1 MLNHNDGICIKF
13 IIALQHKSFVM
24 MMNMQVNYKKNNL
37 HEKQAFKTHLLAS
50 YEDFIQYKVN
60 TSKVSHPL
68 LCYAN
73 AFDE

>member
-1 MLNHNDGICIKF
+1 
-13 IIALQHKSFVM
+13 M

-37 HEKQAFKTHLLAS
+37 LEKQAFKTHLLAS